1 MFSHWALNSPV
12 ASYHVTCLA
21 DVQPGL
27 HEQRRPEQS

>member
-12 ASYHVTCLA
+12 EIYHVTCLA

-27 HEQRRPEQS
+27 NEQ

>member
-12 ASYHVTCLA
+12 DIYRATCIA

-27 HEQRRPEQS
+27 NEQRRPAQS

>member
-12 ASYHVTCLA
+12 EIYHVTCLA

-27 HEQRRPEQS
+27 HEQRRPAQS

>member
-12 ASYHVTCLA
+12 DNYHVTSLA

-27 HEQRRPEQS
+27 HE